1 MEKAER
7 MIIYPAIDIRDG
19 KAVQLVEGDFDQET
33 VFDAD
38 PVDAARRWESL
49 GAEWIHV
56 VDLDGAR
63 SGHRRNQPVISRI
76 RDAVSAKLQLGGG
89 IRSLANARE
98 ALESGIDRVVIGSAA
113 IGDPELVVS
122 AISELGDA
130 IAVGV
135 DARDGKV
142 AASGWTKQT
151 DIDAVDLAARFGS
164 LGLAHLVFTDIHR
177 DGRLQ
182 GPNIEALAMMI
193 ERFEGNVIASGG
205 ISSLS
210 DVQRVRETGAAGAI
224 IGTALYRRHIALPD
238 ALAIANTTP
247 PGVQP

>member
-1 MEKAER
+1 

-33 VFDAD
+33 IFDAD

-63 SGHRRNQPVISRI
+63 SGRRRNQEVIARI
-76 RDAVSAKLQLGGG
+76 RDSVSAKLQLGGG
-89 IRSLANARE
+89 IRSLANARD

-113 IGDPELVVS
+113 ISDPELVVS
-122 AISELGDA
+122 AIGELGA
-130 IAVGV
+130 GFVAVGV

-142 AASGWTKQT
+142 AASGWTQQT
-151 DIDAVDLAARFGS
+151 DIDAQELAARFGS

-182 GPNIEALAMMI
+182 GPNIDALSMMI
-193 ERFEGNVIASGG
+193 GRFEGDVIASGG

-238 ALAIANTTP
+238 VLAIGNTTP
-247 PGVQP
+247 PGVHS

>member
-1 MEKAER
+1 

-33 VFDAD
+33 IFDAD

-63 SGHRRNQPVISRI
+63 SGHRRNQEVIARI
-76 RDAVSAKLQLGGG
+76 RDSVSAKLQLGGG
-89 IRSLANARE
+89 IRSLANARD

-113 IGDPELVVS
+113 ISDSELVVS
-122 AISELGDA
+122 AIGELGA
-130 IAVGV
+130 GVVAVSV

-142 AASGWTKQT
+142 AASGWTQQT
-151 DIDAVDLAARFGS
+151 DVDAQELAARFGS

-182 GPNIEALAMMI
+182 GPNIDALTMMI
-193 ERFEGNVIASGG
+193 RRFEGGVITSGG

-238 ALAIANTTP
+238 ALAIGNTTP
-247 PGVQP
+247 PGVQS